1 MNTPAS
7 KSLSYALVTPSFRLD
22 VDRCALLV
30 ESVERWAAPYLRH
43 YLVIDRRDVPMFK
56 PFESARTQI
65 LVVEDIV
72 PNWLVRIP
80 GVRRFW
86 FSFRTR
92 PVKNWILQQIVK
104 LSIPNAVNDDV
115 LLYTDSDVFYV
126 APYDPRAY
134 ERDGRVPLFIETGQ
148 RGLIANNDDWHAVSA
163 RLLGIP
169 AEAEYDTNFIGNAIC
184 WRRDNVLKLQQRL
197 ESVAHRQWERA
208 IAPLSGFSE
217 YILYGLYVTQVLGED
232 SGHWNDGTVRT
243 LNHWAPV
250 PLDVAGLQEL
260 KGKLTPEYESVMIS
274 AKSRTPV
281 ADIRK
286 VFFQ

>member
-1 MNTPAS
+1 MNTPAA
-7 KSLSYALVTPSFRLD
+7 KPLSYALVTPSFRTD

-56 PFESARTQI
+56 RFESARTQI
-65 LVVEDIV
+65 LIVEDIV
-72 PNWLVRIP
+72 PSWLVRIP
-80 GVRRFW
+80 GVRKFW

-134 ERDGRVPLFIETGQ
+134 ERDGKVPLFIETGQ
-148 RGLIANNDDWHAVSA
+148 RGKIADNDYWQAVSS

-169 AEAEYDTNFIGNAIC
+169 AEAEADTNYVGNAIC
-184 WRRDNVLKLQQRL
+184 WRRDNVLEMQRRM
-197 ESVAHRQWERA
+197 ESVAHRRWERTV
-208 IAPLSGFSE
+208 APLSRFSE
-217 YILYGLYVTQVLGED
+217 YVLYGLYVTRVLGED
-232 SGHWNDGTVRT
+232 SGHWNDGTIRT
-243 LNHWAPV
+243 LSHWNPA
-250 PLDVAGLQEL
+250 PLDVAGLQQL
-260 KGKLTPEYESVMIS
+260 KAQLTPQYHSVMVS

-281 ADIRK
+281 EDIRK

>member
-1 MNTPAS
+1 MTTPTE
-7 KSLSYALVTPSFRLD
+7 KQLSYALVTPSFRLD

-30 ESVERWAAPYLRH
+30 ESVERWAAPYLQH
-43 YLVIDRRDVPMFK
+43 YLVVDRRDVPMFK
-56 PFESARTQI
+56 PFESARTRI
-65 LVVEDIV
+65 LIVEDIV

-86 FSFRTR
+86 FSFQTR

-104 LSIPNAVNDDV
+104 LSVPSVVDDDV
-115 LLYTDSDVFYV
+115 LLCTDSDVFFV

-134 ERDGRVPLFIETGQ
+134 ERDGEVPLFIETGQ
-148 RGLIANNDDWHAVSA
+148 QGKIANNDHYHAVGS

-169 AEAEYDTNFIGNAIC
+169 AEAVCDTNYVGNAIC
-184 WRRDNVLKLQQRL
+184 WRRDNVLEMHRRL
-197 ESVAHRQWERA
+197 ERVANRKWERT

-217 YILYGLYVTQVLGED
+217 YVLYGLYATQVLGEA
-232 SGHWNDGTVRT
+232 SGHWLDGTIRT
-243 LNHWAPV
+243 LNYWPPV
-250 PLDVAGLQEL
+250 PLDVAELQQL
-260 KGKLTPEYESVMIS
+260 KARLSPEYHSVMVS
-274 AKSRTPV
+274 AKSRTSV